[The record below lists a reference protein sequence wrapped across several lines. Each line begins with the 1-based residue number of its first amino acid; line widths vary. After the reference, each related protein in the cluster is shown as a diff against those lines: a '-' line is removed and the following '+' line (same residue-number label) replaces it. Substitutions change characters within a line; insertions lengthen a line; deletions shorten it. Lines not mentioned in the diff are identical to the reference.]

1 MSDTRSQT
9 KPQTKP
15 QTNIDTRP
23 EQSPPPPGAS
33 DPRARRSALRKKL
46 SAAVIVAGIITSVV
60 VTRAIWEGTSAL
72 ADGDAAMS
80 RDEHGEA
87 IRLWRRAA
95 RWYLP
100 LAPHVSGA
108 YQRLRDLAGQAEARG
123 DLATALDAW
132 QGVRSSIMA
141 TRSFYTPHEELLEPA
156 NRHIAAFMAA
166 REGTLGSAAASQPES
181 ERTAWHYQLLAR
193 DHSPS
198 AGWAIVAIFG
208 FALWLGG
215 AVLFAVRGVT
225 ADDTLVPRT
234 AAYAGIMVAAGL
246 FIWALGLYLA

>member
-1 MSDTRSQT
+1 MSE
-9 KPQTKP
+9 
-15 QTNIDTRP
+15 TRP
-23 EQSPPPPGAS
+23 QPSPPPPA
-33 DPRARRSALRKKL
+33 DPRARRNALRKKL
-46 SAAVIVAGIITSVV
+46 SAVVIVAGILISVV

-80 RDEHGEA
+80 RDQHGEA

-123 DLATALDAW
+123 DRVTALDAW

-141 TRSFYTPHEELLEPA
+141 TRSFYTPHRELLESA
-156 NRHIAAFMAA
+156 NRHIAELMAA
-166 REGTLGSAAASQPES
+166 REDTLGSAAASQSQS

-193 DHSPS
+193 DDAPS
-198 AGWAIVAIFG
+198 AAWAIVAILG

-215 AVLFAVRGVT
+215 AVLFAVQGVT
-225 ADDTLVPRT
+225 ADDKLVPRT
-234 AAYAGIMVAAGL
+234 AAYAGIMVVTGL